1 MKKLFITISLALT
14 TNFVHAQEVAIS
26 PEMMKA
32 AQSAVDHRVSN
43 KEMSSFAENIAGY
56 SKSSEFKQ
64 QQKDL
69 QQQVFK
75 TAGLDP
81 DKPQQNER
89 PELVKDQLVL
99 FVSSSMP
106 IHTLR
111 NYARDLSKV
120 GGVMVLRGAVGGISR
135 IADTMKLSREI
146 LTVNQTCDTTS
157 CKMWSTQILIDPVL
171 FKQYDIKVVPALIF
185 QPDMNINS
193 YCDSLELMKKAETV
207 IYGDASIAKMLE
219 VMNRI
224 TPNKK
229 YESLIKVIRGL

>member
-1 MKKLFITISLALT
+1 MKKLLITISLALT
-14 TNFVHAQEVAIS
+14 ANLVHAQNIAIS
-26 PEMMKA
+26 PEMMNA
-32 AQSAVDHRVSN
+32 AQSAVDHRVNN
-43 KEMSSFAENIAGY
+43 KEMNSFAENIASY

-64 QQKDL
+64 QQDL

-75 TAGLDP
+75 TAGLAP
-81 DKPQQNER
+81 DKQQHEER

-146 LTVNQTCDTTS
+146 LAVNQTCDTTS
-157 CKMWSTQILIDPVL
+157 CKMWSTQVLIDPVL

-193 YCDSLELMKKAETV
+193 YCDGLELMKKAETI

-219 VMNRI
+219 AMNRI

>member
-1 MKKLFITISLALT
+1 MKKLLITISLALT
-14 TNFVHAQEVAIS
+14 TNFVHAQEIALS

-43 KEMSSFAENIAGY
+43 KEMNSFAENIASY

-64 QQKDL
+64 QQQDL

-81 DKPQQNER
+81 DKQQQEER

-120 GGVMVLRGAVGGISR
+120 GGLWYYEARLVELVVL
-135 IADTMKLSREI
+135 
-146 LTVNQTCDTTS
+146 
-157 CKMWSTQILIDPVL
+157 P
-171 FKQYDIKVVPALIF
+171 
-185 QPDMNINS
+185 
-193 YCDSLELMKKAETV
+193 
-207 IYGDASIAKMLE
+207 
-219 VMNRI
+219 
-224 TPNKK
+224 TP
-229 YESLIKVIRGL
+229 